1 MMNGLQAVDSWDTFY
16 HSPRST
22 LLGLMSA
29 MYSLGAIAALP
40 FVPWVAD
47 TLGRRWAIILG
58 SIIMIIGAVIQTA
71 SQNFAMF
78 VISRFI
84 LGLGIPFAIIAASSL
99 IGELS
104 HPRERAILGSLFNAC
119 YFVGSIIAAGV
130 TLGTFKMPSNWG
142 WRIPSL
148 LQLVPSVMQIAFILF
163 LPESPRWL
171 VSKGRGEE
179 ARNIL
184 IKYHAE
190 GDADSEFVKA
200 EYAQIEQTLEMEL
213 EQTKM
218 SWKDM
223 VKTSGMRKRLL
234 IGSFLGLVT
243 QWSGNGLTSYFLA
256 RILDNVGIHDN
267 HTKNLINLANTCWG
281 FLNAT
286 AFALTVA
293 RFKRRTIYLSVIREW
308 MKAIMK
314 ATIGRDYTKP
324 VVSSC
329 NIPTIPL
336 TVAQAM
342 NPAPRPPSPTARDAT
357 QKALRREDPNKLSG
371 RDALVLGLPP
381 NGDTKDERTKLESFF
396 SDRDSVNGS
405 ILDTPRQPKSP
416 APPRPSREGRRM
428 STQTSQTSTVQAVD
442 DKLIDWANGH
452 LPSSLQITD
461 PNGSLC
467 SGLALLRLAE
477 SIKGSPSSP
486 PVPDSAFPRDEHDD
500 KLDGLFKLFDF
511 LLDND
516 VKIGSVSINDI
527 RQGKREKIIQLL
539 RALKSWEDKRIAIAQ
554 SIGKSSVQAG
564 GFMAPVGKEIEIDI
578 DPEDKIARIKEKVEE
593 QSGVPPP
600 QQRLIFGG
608 RQMQDDKT
616 AKDFNI
622 TAGAVLHL
630 VLALRG
636 GQ

>member
-1 MMNGLQAVDSWDTFY
+1 MSISEKSRELPKEAVAESSEANRLIDPNTTPWYKRPNLRLLYFLLIPTCIGVEMTSGFDSSMMNGLQAVDSWDTFY

-293 RFKRRTIYLSVIREW
+293 RFKRRTIYLICSTSILLIFVGWTIASAQYEMTQSQGSSRAVIAFIFLYSPAYNIAYNALTYTYLVEIFPFHVRAKGISVFQWFSR
-308 MKAIMK
+308 A
-314 ATIGRDYTKP
+314 AGFFNQFVNPIGIANAGWKYYISYCVWIAFEVVFIWFLFPETSGRTLEELAFLYEDDARKEQEQRVDNEVADEGISESDSTTKP
-324 VVSSC
+324 DANHVE
-329 NIPTIPL
+329 
-336 TVAQAM
+336 TV
-342 NPAPRPPSPTARDAT
+342 PR
-357 QKALRREDPNKLSG
+357 
-371 RDALVLGLPP
+371 
-381 NGDTKDERTKLESFF
+381 
-396 SDRDSVNGS
+396 
-405 ILDTPRQPKSP
+405 
-416 APPRPSREGRRM
+416 
-428 STQTSQTSTVQAVD
+428 
-442 DKLIDWANGH
+442 
-452 LPSSLQITD
+452 
-461 PNGSLC
+461 
-467 SGLALLRLAE
+467 
-477 SIKGSPSSP
+477 
-486 PVPDSAFPRDEHDD
+486 
-500 KLDGLFKLFDF
+500 
-511 LLDND
+511 
-516 VKIGSVSINDI
+516 
-527 RQGKREKIIQLL
+527 
-539 RALKSWEDKRIAIAQ
+539 
-554 SIGKSSVQAG
+554 
-564 GFMAPVGKEIEIDI
+564 
-578 DPEDKIARIKEKVEE
+578 
-593 QSGVPPP
+593 
-600 QQRLIFGG
+600 
-608 RQMQDDKT
+608 
-616 AKDFNI
+616 
-622 TAGAVLHL
+622 
-630 VLALRG
+630 
-636 GQ
+636 